1 MAEVSVWRGRS
12 RRTDCRR
19 NKNFL
24 KINAPHFPQIALD
37 WIVISRVAGLLE
49 SINKTCSII
58 QENS

>member
-1 MAEVSVWRGRS
+1 MAEVSVWGGRS

-24 KINAPHFPQIALD
+24 KINTPHFPQIVLD
-37 WIVISRVAGLLE
+37 WIVISQVAGLLE